1 MVRHGTCKTFSGDLE
16 DYKAQL
22 LKNNDRNDLASDKE
36 TSKERQ
42 RREAAQR
49 RARVAPLKKEIRA
62 LDEKMT
68 KLSAR
73 KKALEEELVVQYS
86 SASSIE
92 LALIADELSKA
103 EDQWMSL
110 NEQVENALAE

>member
-1 MVRHGTCKTFSGDLE
+1 MQRGTCKTFTGDLA

-22 LKNNDRNDLASDKE
+22 LKNNDRNDLASDKM
-36 TSKERQ
+36 TSKEAQ

-49 RARVAPLKKEIRA
+49 RARVAPLKKEIRL
-62 LDEKMT
+62 LDDKIS

-92 LALIADELSKA
+92 LALVSDELTKA
-103 EDQWMSL
+103 EDEWMAL
-110 NEQVENALAE
+110 NEEMEAALAQ